1 MNKRE
6 TTDYYKQG
14 DKNPANNFAA
24 NLANELIKL
33 KNERNIR
40 ANFLD
45 KLRVKVRDNLNEKN
59 RLLASRAE

>member
-6 TTDYYKQG
+6 TADYSKQG
-14 DKNPANNFAA
+14 DNNPANNFAA

-40 ANFLD
+40 ATFLD
-45 KLRVKVRDNLNEKN
+45 KLRMKVRDNLNEKN